1 MASSSFAIR
10 RHLLIGAFAIAAA
23 AAPAVAAF
31 SMPEPGIPVAQCSG
45 GEEPD
50 QFTTTCVP
58 FMVPNAGSSPFST
71 TAANPDVPEIDGI
84 PCIGHN
90 SGQCI
95 GLAEDQA
102 LVPNV
107 EPRSTVSSSPTVTGG

>member
-1 MASSSFAIR
+1 MAPSSFAIR
-10 RHLLIGAFAIAAA
+10 RQLLIGAFAVAAA
-23 AAPAVAAF
+23 AAPAVAAY
-31 SMPEPGIPVAQCSG
+31 SMPEPGIPVAQCTG

-58 FMVPNAGSSPFST
+58 FMVPNAGTPFTT

-90 SGQCI
+90 SGQCY

-102 LVPNV
+102 AMGPPVQ
-107 EPRSTVSSSPTVTGG
+107 PRTTISSSP

>member
-1 MASSSFAIR
+1 MATSSFGIR
-10 RHLLIGAFAIAAA
+10 RTLLIGAFVVAAA
-23 AAPAVAAF
+23 ATPAAVAF
-31 SMPEPGIPVAQCSG
+31 SMPEPGAAVAQCAG

-58 FMVPNAGSSPFST
+58 FMVPNAGSPFTT
-71 TAANPDVPEIDGI
+71 TAANPDIPEIDGI
-84 PCIGHN
+84 PCTGHN

-102 LVPNV
+102 TMPNV
-107 EPRSTVSSSPTVTGG
+107 TPHSTVSASPTVT

>member
-10 RHLLIGAFAIAAA
+10 RHLLIGAFVVVAAA
-23 AAPAVAAF
+23 AAPAVAAY
-31 SMPEPGIPVAQCSG
+31 SMPEPGIPVAQCTG

-58 FMVPNAGSSPFST
+58 FMVPNAGSPYTT

-102 LVPNV
+102 LIPNV
-107 EPRSTVSSSPTVTGG
+107 TPRSTVSASPTVT

>member
-1 MASSSFAIR
+1 MTTSSFAIR
-10 RHLLIGAFAIAAA
+10 RHILIGAFIVAAA
-23 AAPAVAAF
+23 AAPAIAAF
-31 SMPEPGIPVAQCSG
+31 SADTVGPLAQGCSS
-45 GEEPD
+45 GEEQD
-50 QFTTTCVP
+50 AFTTTCVP
-58 FMVPNAGSSPFST
+58 FMVPNAGAPFST

-102 LVPNV
+102 LIPNV
-107 EPRSTVSSSPTVTGG
+107 VPRSTISSSP

>member
-1 MASSSFAIR
+1 MATPTIAIR
-10 RHLLIGAFAIAAA
+10 RHLLIGAFVVAAA
-23 AAPAVAAF
+23 AAPAIAAF
-31 SMPEPGIPVAQCSG
+31 SAPAPGVPQAQCSG
-45 GEEPD
+45 GEEND

-58 FMVPNAGSSPFST
+58 FMVPNAGTSPYT
-71 TAANPDVPEIDGI
+71 TSAANPDVPEINGI

-102 LVPNV
+102 LIPNV
-107 EPRSTVSSSPTVTGG
+107 TPRSTFSSSP

>member
-1 MASSSFAIR
+1 MATSSFAIR
-10 RHLLIGAFAIAAA
+10 RHLLIGAFIVAAA
-23 AAPAVAAF
+23 AAPAFAAI
-31 SMPEPGIPVAQCSG
+31 STPVPGVLQAQCKG

-58 FMVPNAGSSPFST
+58 FMVPNAGSPFST

-90 SGQCI
+90 AGQCV

-107 EPRSTVSSSPTVTGG
+107 TPRSTISASPTVT

>member
-1 MASSSFAIR
+1 MAPYSFAIR
-10 RHLLIGAFAIAAA
+10 RHLWIGAFVVAAA

-31 SMPEPGIPVAQCSG
+31 SMLGPGVAQAQCSG

-58 FMVPNAGSSPFST
+58 FMVPNAGASPFST

-84 PCIGHN
+84 PCTGHN
-90 SGQCI
+90 SGQCM

-102 LVPNV
+102 MVPNV
-107 EPRSTVSSSPTVTGG
+107 SPRSTVSASPTVT